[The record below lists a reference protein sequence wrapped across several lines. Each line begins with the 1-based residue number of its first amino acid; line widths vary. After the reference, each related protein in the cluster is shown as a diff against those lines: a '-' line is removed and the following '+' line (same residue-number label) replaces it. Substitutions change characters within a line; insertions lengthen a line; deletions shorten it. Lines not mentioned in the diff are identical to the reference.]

1 MADSARST
9 QNTSLESLQQ
19 ELASK
24 RADLLAA
31 QRGHK
36 TGELTNPRALGALR
50 RDIARL
56 LTQINALQQEGTN

>member
-1 MADSARST
+1 MADTEST
-9 QNTSLESLQQ
+9 TPTRESLQQ
-19 ELASK
+19 ELATK

-36 TGELTNPRALGALR
+36 AGELTNPRALGALR